1 MQQDDNFGHNP
12 DSGSKCSIAKLNIE
26 EADVVSADA
35 SYREQE
41 DNEEGENIDASERV
55 ENGRGTDDG
64 DAKMIK
70 GCMDWR
76 MFSMYHGEQDKSFWN
91 DDSTGLSSNLWEKL

>member
-12 DSGSKCSIAKLNIE
+12 DSGSKCSIAKLDIE

-41 DNEEGENIDASERV
+41 DEEGENIDASERV
-55 ENGRGTDDG
+55 ENGRRADDG

-70 GCMDWR
+70 WCMDWL
-76 MFSMYHGEQDKSFWN
+76 MFRMYHG
-91 DDSTGLSSNLWEKL
+91 